1 MRELG
6 RSPLTA
12 ALLDWV
18 PECLVLHTEAS
29 WCRRL
34 TEQGSPG
41 LPPVSQAGGR
51 MWTKERAPQGQVD
64 P

>member
-41 LPPVSQAGGR
+41 LPPVKPLPEQ
-51 MWTKERAPQGQVD
+51 W
-64 P
+64 